1 MPQFPDGLTTEHLFD
16 AQFDLETPQALCA
29 TPLGGRNIFII
40 KSGTVS
46 GPKLNGTV
54 MPGGGD
60 WYLGRAD
67 GVGELDVRGTIK
79 ADDGALIFVRYTGV
93 LNVAP
98 AVLGRAF
105 TGEDVP
111 LSEYY
116 FRTTPRLETSAEQY
130 AWLNSRV
137 CVAVG
142 AIAPNRVSYRV
153 FGIL

>member
-16 AQFDLETPQALCA
+16 AQFDLETPQALGA

-54 MPGGGD
+54 LPGGGD

-93 LNVAP
+93 MDANVSII
-98 AVLGRAF
+98 GRVF
-105 TGEDVP
+105 SGEDVP

-130 AWLNSRV
+130 AWMNSRV

-142 AIAPNRVSYRV
+142 AIAPNKVSYRV